1 MKIYH
6 IDAFTNDLF
15 KGNPAGVVILNN
27 DDITDTLKQNIARE
41 LKHSE
46 TAFVFIKDGVVNLRW
61 FTPEMEVDICGHA
74 TIASAHIL
82 WESGVFDSQEKV
94 DFQTRSGTLRAI
106 NNRGKIELD
115 FPQLFVD
122 ECEHNT
128 VLNEAFEIEPVYT
141 GKNTKR
147 YLLQIEN
154 PDDLRKI
161 QPDFELLK
169 KADLGAF
176 MITCKSDRPCYDFLS
191 RFFAPIVG
199 IPEDPVTGSAHCYL
213 APYWARILKKNSMIG
228 FQESS
233 RTGIVE
239 CELKENNRLKITG
252 EAKTVFE
259 AEMNIT

>member
-6 IDAFTNDLF
+6 VDAFTNELF
-15 KGNPAGVVILNN
+15 KGNSAGVVILENN
-27 DDITDTLKQNIARE
+27 DISDALKQDIARE

-46 TAFVFIKDGVVNLRW
+46 TAFVFIKGGTVSLRW
-61 FTPEMEVDICGHA
+61 FTPEREVDLCGHA

-82 WESGVFDSQEKV
+82 WESGVIDAQEKI
-94 DFQTRSGTLRAI
+94 DFQTKSGTLRAI
-106 NNRGKIELD
+106 KNSGKVELD
-115 FPQLFVD
+115 FPQLFVE
-122 ECEHNT
+122 ECEPNT
-128 VLNEAFEIEPVYT
+128 VLNKAFGISPVYT

-147 YLLQIEN
+147 YFLQIES

-176 MITCKSDRPCYDFLS
+176 MITCKSDRKGCDFLS

-213 APYWARILKKNSMIG
+213 APHWGKILDKKSMIG

-239 CELKENNRLKITG
+239 CELKENNRLKIAG

>member
-6 IDAFTNDLF
+6 IDAFTNELF
-15 KGNPAGVVILNN
+15 KGNPAGVVILENN
-27 DDITDTLKQNIARE
+27 DICDTLKQNIARE

-46 TAFVFIKDGVVNLRW
+46 TAFVLIKNGVVNLRW
-61 FTPEMEVDICGHA
+61 FTPEMEVDLCGHA

-82 WESGVFDSQEKV
+82 WESGVFDSQEKI
-94 DFQTRSGTLRAI
+94 DFQTRSGILRAT
-106 NNRGKIELD
+106 NNRGKVELD

-122 ECEHNT
+122 ECEQNR
-128 VLNEAFEIEPVYT
+128 VLNKAFGISPIYT

-147 YLLQIEN
+147 YLLEIEN

-176 MITCKSDRPCYDFLS
+176 MITCKSDRPGYDFLS
-191 RFFAPIVG
+191 RFFAPSVG
-199 IPEDPVTGSAHCYL
+199 ILEDPVTGSAHCYL
-213 APYWARILKKNSMIG
+213 APHWGKILNKRRMVG

-239 CELKENNRLKITG
+239 CELKENNRLNISG

>member
-6 IDAFTNDLF
+6 IDAFTNELF
-15 KGNPAGVVILNN
+15 KGNSAGVVILEHT
-27 DDITDTLKQNIARE
+27 DINDTLKQNITRE

-46 TAFVFIKDGVVNLRW
+46 TAFVFIKDGVVSLRW

-82 WESGVFDSQEKV
+82 WESGVFDAQEKI
-94 DFQTRSGTLRAI
+94 DFQSKAGTLQAI
-106 NNRGKIELD
+106 NHGGKVELD
-115 FPQLFVD
+115 FPQLFVED
-122 ECEHNT
+122 CEHNT
-128 VLNEAFEIEPVYT
+128 IINEAFGISPVYT

-154 PDDLRKI
+154 PDDLRKL
-161 QPDFELLK
+161 QPDFEVLK
-169 KADLGAF
+169 KAAPGAF
-176 MITCKSDRPCYDFLS
+176 MITCESDRTDYDFLS
-191 RFFAPIVG
+191 RFFAPYVG

-213 APYWARILKKNSMIG
+213 APYWGKILNKKTMVG

-239 CELKENNRLKITG
+239 CELKENNRLKIYG

-259 AEMNIT
+259 AEMNLA

>member
-1 MKIYH
+1 MKVYH
-6 IDAFTNDLF
+6 IDAFTDDLF
-15 KGNPAGVVILNN
+15 KGNPAGVIILNN
-27 DDITDTLKQNIARE
+27 DDISDALKQSIARE

-46 TAFVFIKDGVVNLRW
+46 TAFVLIKEGHVNLRW
-61 FTPEMEVDICGHA
+61 FTPEREVDLCGHA

-106 NNRGKIELD
+106 HNRGKIELD

-122 ECEHNT
+122 ECEQNII
-128 VLNEAFEIEPVYT
+128 LNEAFRIEPVYT
-141 GKNTKR
+141 GKNSKR
-147 YLLQIEN
+147 YLLQIES
-154 PDDLRKI
+154 PDELRKL

-176 MITCKSDRPCYDFLS
+176 MITCRSDRPGYDFLS
-191 RFFAPIVG
+191 RFFAPCVG
-199 IPEDPVTGSAHCYL
+199 IHEDPVTGSAHCYL
-213 APYWARILKKNSMIG
+213 APYWGRILNKKTMVG

-239 CELKENNRLKITG
+239 CELQEKHRLKISG
-252 EAKTVFE
+252 QAKTVFE